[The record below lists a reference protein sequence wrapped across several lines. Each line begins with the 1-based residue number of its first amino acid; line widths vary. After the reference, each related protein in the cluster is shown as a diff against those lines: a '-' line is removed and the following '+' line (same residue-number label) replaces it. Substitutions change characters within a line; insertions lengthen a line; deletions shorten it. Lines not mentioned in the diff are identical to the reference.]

1 MRDYLD
7 SKKKVWKSNL
17 KHKFFKKIRNIT
29 TGVKNTEIVKNS
41 PPPPEKSKKLGGFAN
56 FNIENPAVFFH
67 FLSQKYTSKSIYKLL

>member
-7 SKKKVWKSNL
+7 SKKIVWKSNL

-29 TGVKNTEIVKNS
+29 TGVKNPEIVKNS
-41 PPPPEKSKKLGGFAN
+41 PPHPPPRKIKKKLRGFAN

-67 FLSQKYTSKSIYKLL
+67 FLSKKYTSKSIY